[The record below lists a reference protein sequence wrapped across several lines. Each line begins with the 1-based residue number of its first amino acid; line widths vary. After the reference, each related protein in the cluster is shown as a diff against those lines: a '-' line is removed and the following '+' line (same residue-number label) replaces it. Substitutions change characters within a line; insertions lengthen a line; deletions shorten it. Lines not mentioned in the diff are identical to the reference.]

1 MQQVDQ
7 WIDAV
12 VKNRTFADVGGLWGT
27 EHEKVT
33 VAFKS
38 GAQKVHMIDIT
49 PLGSELWRRFDER
62 CATRGV
68 PVYECI
74 EADIND
80 RSRIA
85 ELGSFEVLHCSGV
98 LYHSPEPLHMIVS
111 LSQLCSRVLL
121 LRSAVI
127 PTRIS
132 NVCGTLLMEPGSA
145 LFVPAMK
152 ADHKAI
158 VGQYFKEVGAQD
170 LIGITTAANY
180 SVFCDYRPW
189 WWLFTREYVEAL
201 LKVAGFKILE
211 ASSDWEDRTALYL
224 AEKAAT

>member
-1 MQQVDQ
+1 MQHVNQ

-12 VKNRTFADVGGLWGT
+12 VRNRTFADIGGLWGT
-27 EHEKVT
+27 ENEKVT

-49 PLGSELWRRFDER
+49 PRGSELWRRFAER
-62 CATRGV
+62 CTAAGV
-68 PVYECI
+68 SVYECI
-74 EADIND
+74 EADISD
-80 RSRIA
+80 RNRIA

-111 LSQLCSRVLL
+111 LSQLCSRILIL
-121 LRSAVI
+121 GSAVI
-127 PTRIS
+127 PTTIS
-132 NVCGTLLMEPGSA
+132 NVYGTLSMEPGSA
-145 LFVPAMK
+145 IFVPAMK

-158 VGQYFKEVGAQD
+158 IGQYFKEVGAQD
-170 LIGITTAANY
+170 LIGITTASSY
-180 SVFCDYRPW
+180 SVCDYGPW

-211 ASSDWEDRTALYL
+211 VSSDWEDRTALYL
-224 AEKAAT
+224 AEKVAT